1 MTDAGDPYR
10 GILAYPANV
19 NSDGK
24 AWSIRSML
32 TDSLKN

>member
-1 MTDAGDPYR
+1 MTDAGDPDR
-10 GILAYPANV
+10 GILVYPANV
-19 NSDGK
+19 NSEGE